1 MKSTFNSWLDNSMLL
16 MQGLIVFPFTS
27 ISHAPQFPDKQPV
40 GIITFAFL
48 AFLNQ
53 SSPSFASVKS
63 LFGQLILMR
72 GFFKTG
78 M

>member
-1 MKSTFNSWLDNSMLL
+1 MEVI
-16 MQGLIVFPFTS
+16 QGLIVFPLTS
-27 ISHAPQFPDKQPV
+27 ISHAPQVPDKQPT
-40 GIITFAFL
+40 GILILASFAL
-48 AFLNQ
+48 INQ
-53 SSPSFASVKS
+53 SSPSLASVEM